1 MEAAKATEP
10 VEEAERNGYA
20 HFMLK
25 EIFEQPAALQR
36 ALDGMAAGA
45 APLPLGSRDV
55 GRLERIVMVGMG
67 TARHAALVG
76 KWAIQRLAG
85 LPVDVEFASAF
96 RDGDVMLP
104 RQGLIIAVSQSG
116 ETADTLAAVRE
127 ARDHGLPVWAVTNV
141 EGSTLAREA
150 DAVMYT
156 SAGPERA
163 VPSTKAY
170 AAQLAVLYALG
181 VALGRARG
189 MLDGDDVARW
199 QRALG
204 ALPAVVADVL
214 ERQDVVVRAAQRLM
228 DREHAFFIG
237 RGLDVA
243 TALEGALK
251 LKEVSYVHAEGYD
264 AGEFRHGSLALV
276 NEGDPVVAVATQP
289 HSSPRMMSNVQD
301 VAGRGAWV
309 WLVTGDGEA
318 GTGRPPWECFPLPPV
333 EPLLAPVVSV
343 VPLQLLAYHTARL
356 RGCPIDS
363 PRNLTKSVTSE

>member
-1 MEAAKATEP
+1 MAIRPTEP

-36 ALDGMAAGA
+36 ALDGLDAGA
-45 APLPLGSRDV
+45 APLPSGRWDV
-55 GRLERIVMVGMG
+55 SRLERIVMVGMG

-76 KWAIQRLAG
+76 KGAIQRLAG
-85 LPVDVEFASAF
+85 VPVDVELASAF

-104 RQGLIIAVSQSG
+104 REGLVIAVSQSG
-116 ETADTLAAVRE
+116 ETGDTLAAVRE
-127 ARDHGLPVWAVTNV
+127 ARHHGLPVWAVTNV

-156 SAGPERA
+156 CAGPERA

-170 AAQLAVLYALG
+170 AAQLAVLYALA
-181 VALGRARG
+181 VALGKARG
-189 MLDGDDVARW
+189 TLDGDEVARW
-199 QRALG
+199 QRALR
-204 ALPAVVADVL
+204 ALPTAVARVL
-214 ERQDVVVRAAQRLM
+214 ERQDAVEKAAHRLV
-228 DREHAFFIG
+228 DREHAFYIG

-251 LKEVSYVHAEGYD
+251 LKEVSYVHAEGYE
-264 AGEFRHGSLALV
+264 AGEFRHGCMALI
-276 NEGDPVVAVATQP
+276 NQGDPVVAVATQP
-289 HSSPRMMSNVQD
+289 HSSSRMASNVRD
-301 VAGRGAWV
+301 VAAGGAWV
-309 WLVTGDGEA
+309 WLVTRDGQA
-318 GTGRPPWECFPLPPV
+318 GTGHNPWEVFPLPPV
-333 EPLLAPVVSV
+333 EPLLAPAVSV
-343 VPLQLLAYHTARL
+343 VPLQLLAYHTGLL